1 MHFEIHTG
9 SLSLNC
15 FFGPVGMNPTEF
27 WNIILFITLASY
39 CVLEWCLSNQETSL
53 LSSTTRCFKKKK
65 KRQGEIRKHYPLR
78 KILSRV
84 HAPKNS
90 KPPHWYVTVIF
101 LERKL
106 TATNG
111 KVLWKP
117 SLIISRAVCGKRERE
132 RERDL
137 SCRINTHT
145 QQWSSWN
152 EQKLFPMKSA
162 FTTQPSS
169 LFCIYFV
176 NAEIMGFLGGSDTK
190 ESSCNAEDLDLIPKS
205 GRSPEEGNGNPLQ
218 YSCLGNPMDRGAWWA
233 TIHGVAKSWTQ
244 LSD

>member
-1 MHFEIHTG
+1 M
-9 SLSLNC
+9 L
-15 FFGPVGMNPTEF
+15 
-27 WNIILFITLASY
+27 
-39 CVLEWCLSNQETSL
+39 Q
-53 LSSTTRCFKKKK
+53 KKKK
-65 KRQGEIRKHYPLR
+65 KARRNKKVLSTE
-78 KILSRV
+78 KIFSRV

-106 TATNG
+106 TTTNG

-117 SLIISRAVCGKRERE
+117 SLIISRAVCGQKKKKERE
-132 RERDL
+132 IDRDI

-152 EQKLFPMKSA
+152 EQKLFSMKSA

-176 NAEIMGFLGGSDTK
+176 NAEIMGFLGGSDSK

-218 YSCLGNPMDRGAWWA
+218 YSCLGNLMDRGAWWA
-233 TIHGVAKSWTQ
+233 TVHGVAKSWNNWVTNTFTFT
-244 LSD
+244 LRL